1 MDELKDI
8 FGMLDLLIRPA
19 FAVKNGK
26 VVRVNA
32 ATKGCLIEEGSE
44 IGELLATGK
53 EEYKDFREG
62 CLYLLLKWGETTAG
76 ASVTKVD
83 GCDIFVL
90 EQDETQSELQAM
102 ALAAQELRTPL
113 ANVMTIANRLYPIS
127 GKDGDP
133 AMQEQAARINRG
145 LYQMLRIIGNM
156 SDAYRYFLETVP
168 QMETRNICALCNDI
182 FAACEPLICQ
192 AEITLRYSVPEEA
205 VFCLVDEEK
214 LERAINNMLS
224 NAIKFAG
231 KGTEIQASLVRKGQ
245 LLFLTVSDGG
255 TGIAQDIRSNV
266 YSRYLRQP
274 GIEDGRYGIGLGMV
288 LIRTA
293 ASAHGGTVL
302 IETPKGQGTKITMT
316 LAIKQN
322 SGAVSAPLYRIDYA
336 GEQDHSLIELSESL
350 PLSAYQKN

>member
-1 MDELKDI
+1 
-8 FGMLDLLIRPA
+8 
-19 FAVKNGK
+19 
-26 VVRVNA
+26 
-32 ATKGCLIEEGSE
+32 
-44 IGELLATGK
+44 
-53 EEYKDFREG
+53 
-62 CLYLLLKWGETTAG
+62 
-76 ASVTKVD
+76 
-83 GCDIFVL
+83 
-90 EQDETQSELQAM
+90 
-102 ALAAQELRTPL
+102 
-113 ANVMTIANRLYPIS
+113 
-127 GKDGDP
+127 
-133 AMQEQAARINRG
+133 
-145 LYQMLRIIGNM
+145 M

-182 FAACEPLICQ
+182 FAACEPLIRQ